1 MKIVKYKKNQ
11 MILFNFR
18 AKNNNNNN
26 NKIKEGA
33 FNLLEKQRC
42 KEAQRRVKVK

>member
-18 AKNNNNNN
+18 AKNNNNN
-26 NKIKEGA
+26 KIKEGA
-33 FNLLEKQRC
+33 FNLLEEQRC